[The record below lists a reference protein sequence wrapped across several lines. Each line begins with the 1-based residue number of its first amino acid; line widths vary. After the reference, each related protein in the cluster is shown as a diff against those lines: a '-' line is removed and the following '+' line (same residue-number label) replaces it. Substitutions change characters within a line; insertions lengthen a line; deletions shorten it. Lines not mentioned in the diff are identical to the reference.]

1 MVFSDYTFVLYFWK
15 MEIKEI
21 TNYLESIAPLNY
33 QESYDNTG
41 LLVGDVNTKV
51 NTALITLDCTEEVVD
66 EAIEKDC
73 HLIIAHHPIIFSGLK
88 KLNGSNYV
96 ERTVIKAIK
105 NDIAIYAIHTNLDNI
120 EKGVNFKIA
129 EKLGVKNC
137 KILSPKK
144 DLLRQLAVYCPISD
158 AKNVSNTLFEAGAG
172 DIGNYD
178 ECSFSSEG
186 EGTYRANEGCDP
198 HIGNIGERHSETEE
212 KIEVIFPKHKQNAI
226 ISAMKQ
232 VHPYEEVAYQ
242 IYILDNIYEN
252 VGSGI
257 VGQLTKEID
266 AKKFLEM
273 LKSNMKTDCVRHSK
287 LVKNQI
293 KTVAICGGSG
303 SFLLSKAICAKADI
317 FITADFKYH
326 EFFDA
331 ENEIIIADI
340 GHFESEQFTKEL
352 IYDLLSKNF
361 SKFAIRLSKVN
372 TNPINYF

>member
-1 MVFSDYTFVLYFWK
+1 

-33 QESYDNTG
+33 QESYDNVG

-51 NTALITLDCTEEVVD
+51 NAALITLDCTEEVVD
-66 EAIEKDC
+66 EAIEKGC
-73 HLIIAHHPIIFSGLK
+73 NLIIAHHPIIFSGLK
-88 KLNGSNYV
+88 KLNGRNYV

-120 EKGVNFKIA
+120 EKGVSAKIA
-129 EKLGVKNC
+129 EILGVENC

-144 DLLRQLAVYCPISD
+144 DLLRQLAVYCPVSD
-158 AKNVSNTLFEAGAG
+158 TEKVKAALFQAGAG
-172 DIGNYD
+172 GIGNYD
-178 ECSFSSEG
+178 ECSFTTKG
-186 EGTYRANEGCDP
+186 EGTFRANEGCDP
-198 HIGNIGERHSETEE
+198 HIGNIGEHHREKEE
-212 KIEVIFPKHKQNAI
+212 KIEVIFPKYLENTI
-226 ISAMKQ
+226 ISALKKE
-232 VHPYEEVAYQ
+232 HPYEQVAYQ

-257 VGQLTKEID
+257 VGELAQKID
-266 AKKFLEM
+266 TQEFLKM
-273 LKSNMKTDCVRHSK
+273 LKIKMKTDCIRHTK

-293 KTVAICGGSG
+293 RRVAICGGSG
-303 SFLLSKAICAKADI
+303 SFLLKDAKCAGVDI

-331 ENEIIIADI
+331 ENDIIIADI
-340 GHFESEQFTKEL
+340 GHFESEQFTKDL
-352 IYDLLSKNF
+352 IYDLLSKKF
-361 SKFAIRLSKVN
+361 SKFAVRLSKVN